1 MEYESSFKK
10 NQPGEIVL
18 AGSTKPE
25 KKELI
30 RGSNVDFTIEQ
41 ESYNQAL
48 SGIPNLDETDALKFS
63 IEEDPHSYHEQLEN

>member
-30 RGSNVDFTIEQ
+30 RGSNVDFTIE
-41 ESYNQAL
+41 
-48 SGIPNLDETDALKFS
+48 
-63 IEEDPHSYHEQLEN
+63 